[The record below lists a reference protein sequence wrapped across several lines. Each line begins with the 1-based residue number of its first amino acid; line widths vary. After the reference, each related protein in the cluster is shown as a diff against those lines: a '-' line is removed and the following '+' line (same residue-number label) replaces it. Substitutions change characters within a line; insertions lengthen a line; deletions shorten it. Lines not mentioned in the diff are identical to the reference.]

1 MLLFWRLW
9 DWISSKPI
17 QAVGP
22 VWFFGVEG
30 LRYVYLL
37 AVSEGGRQTLLLEA
51 AYSPPQAVHMA
62 QQKLSSSHC
71 LNLSDFPLCHISHPS
86 RRVFSA
92 CKGSCN

>member
-1 MLLFWRLW
+1 MLLFWRFW

-30 LRYVYLL
+30 LRYVSLL

-62 QQKLSSSHC
+62 QQKLSS
-71 LNLSDFPLCHISHPS
+71 LCATFLIPTEEFFLLL
-86 RRVFSA
+86 RVHVI
-92 CKGSCN
+92 KLGPHR